1 MKLTLLVPGL
11 LAGLALGSAGSAQ
24 APRQEAKPDLRF
36 PSEVAL
42 VTVPVFVTDSAN
54 KAVGG
59 LTVEDFQIED
69 EGRSVPITRF
79 QEVDAEQAP
88 APGPAGRA
96 SLSPAARRYFLL
108 FFDLSFSTPSG
119 VLQARRASAE
129 FVQKALLPSDLGAV
143 ATFSTS
149 GGVKLLV
156 SFTSDRK
163 QLLEAVNSLD
173 VLRIERRADPLLLTY
188 DLPAPGEPMGGASTP
203 GGEAVG
209 RFFTAED
216 IREAQVMYRQAEAQT
231 YKRKVAGLLDG
242 MVQLARALDSVTGR
256 KQVIFLSGG
265 FNDAMLAGAE
275 GSEQRANAEAV
286 VEGRIWEV
294 GSDTQFGDAS
304 VRQQLQKT
312 LKTFAGTD
320 CVVHTVDVTG
330 LASSGSSVESA
341 VGVDNRGR
349 GGRQSLSQMAADTG
363 GRFIKDTNDITGALA
378 QILESSRRYYL
389 LAFEPPQ
396 QKGVGRFHKLKVKVR
411 RKGLS
416 VSHRSGYLEAMPYAQ
431 RAPLVRKLEAAQMI
445 SSGVKGGAIE
455 VQALAVPYRD
465 ARGRPVVAAVMEVD
479 GTSLLDRPP
488 APSLPL
494 EVFGYALD
502 GEGRVE
508 DVFHQSAELDLA
520 KVGDRVR
527 ASGLQ
532 FHSTFVLPAGAHSLR
547 FLVRDGANG
556 RAGAYRAEIV
566 VPDFG
571 PGAVVVAPPLAM
583 EEPGPWLVLSV
594 PARSGAAGPTP
605 FHVGKN
611 PFLARARVVLVAGQT
626 SPLCVLVY
634 DPEADPEMVSFEL
647 KTVLVDATGKELA
660 LGDVEML
667 RSMPDPDGYR
677 RILLNATPGPQAKGD
692 YSLKV
697 QYKDGAGGRAGEA
710 ELPVRFED

>member
-1 MKLTLLVPGL
+1 
-11 LAGLALGSAGSAQ
+11 
-24 APRQEAKPDLRF
+24 
-36 PSEVAL
+36 
-42 VTVPVFVTDSAN
+42 
-54 KAVGG
+54 
-59 LTVEDFQIED
+59 
-69 EGRSVPITRF
+69 
-79 QEVDAEQAP
+79 
-88 APGPAGRA
+88 
-96 SLSPAARRYFLL
+96 
-108 FFDLSFSTPSG
+108 
-119 VLQARRASAE
+119 
-129 FVQKALLPSDLGAV
+129 
-143 ATFSTS
+143 
-149 GGVKLLV
+149 
-156 SFTSDRK
+156 
-163 QLLEAVNSLD
+163 
-173 VLRIERRADPLLLTY
+173 
-188 DLPAPGEPMGGASTP
+188 
-203 GGEAVG
+203 
-209 RFFTAED
+209 
-216 IREAQVMYRQAEAQT
+216 MYRQAEQQT

-396 QKGVGRFHKLKVKVR
+396 QKGGGRFHKLKVKVR

-488 APSLPL
+488 ARAFPSRCSGTPSTARGAWRTSSIRARSSTSPRSATGSARAVFSSTRPSSFPRARTASASSSATGPTGARAPTAPRSSFPISARGPWWWRPL
-494 EVFGYALD
+494 W
-502 GEGRVE
+502 RWRR
-508 DVFHQSAELDLA
+508 Q
-520 KVGDRVR
+520 
-527 ASGLQ
+527 
-532 FHSTFVLPAGAHSLR
+532 
-547 FLVRDGANG
+547 
-556 RAGAYRAEIV
+556 
-566 VPDFG
+566 G
-571 PGAVVVAPPLAM
+571 PGSSSRYPPAPGQRARPRSTWARTRSS
-583 EEPGPWLVLSV
+583 PGRGSSSSRGKRAPS
-594 PARSGAAGPTP
+594 ASSSTTRKPTP
-605 FHVGKN
+605 RWC
-611 PFLARARVVLVAGQT
+611 PSSSRRCSSTPRERSWPWARWRCSGRCPT
-626 SPLCVLVY
+626 P
-634 DPEADPEMVSFEL
+634 
-647 KTVLVDATGKELA
+647 TATGA
-660 LGDVEML
+660 
-667 RSMPDPDGYR
+667 SC
-677 RILLNATPGPQAKGD
+677 
-692 YSLKV
+692 
-697 QYKDGAGGRAGEA
+697 
-710 ELPVRFED
+710 